1 MAETSVRPVPR
12 TVVVGPGRWLGQL
25 LLYGLFA
32 LFIAVFS
39 QWPPYHHLQPDQA
52 LIKLSFTHVGKPVG
66 DCRTPSAAELAK
78 LPIHMRP
85 TTICPRERSPIT
97 VELDIDGV
105 NRLRRSAEPG
115 GLSKDGASAMY
126 QRVLVRAGEQRIA
139 VRYSDDVR
147 ARATP
152 YQREVTVKLV
162 PGQVLVIDFNAEKGG
177 ITFQ

>member
-1 MAETSVRPVPR
+1 MADDAVISGPR
-12 TVVVGPGRWLGQL
+12 AAAIGPRRWLGQL

-32 LFIAVFS
+32 LFVAVFS
-39 QWPPYHHLQPDQA
+39 HWPPYHHLQPGQA

-66 DCRTPSAAELAK
+66 DCRKPSADELAK

-105 NRLRRSAEPG
+105 NRLQRSAEPG

-126 QRVLVRAGEQRIA
+126 QRVLVQAGERRIA

-152 YQREVTVKLV
+152 YQREITVKLV
-162 PGQVLVIDFNAEKGG
+162 PGQVLVIDFSAEKGG